1 MSYLLYKL
9 RFPNGIHIGTAFGN
23 TLEETMIS
31 VYSDTFYSALYNEYM
46 KIYNDDELYKV
57 SKTGDFLISDL
68 LPFKEKEDK
77 TTNFYLPKPF
87 ISIER
92 KEIKKEKDDE
102 EKIDRKKVKATNFI
116 PADKLGEYFS
126 FLKNGKNFPVIDDDF
141 GKKQLYTKNKVSLEN
156 EDTQI
161 YNIEIFKFNEKSGL
175 YFIVKFPKD
184 EKWQEIFKNILESLS
199 LTGIG
204 GKKNSGFGHFTI
216 EEDPMIFDGL
226 DFKEIESESDAFI
239 NRALFSN
246 EKNFLLLSSYSP
258 KIEEIEKIKEI
269 GNYYQLIK
277 RSGFVN
283 SSSYSEQAEKRKQ
296 VYMLSSGSV
305 LSFKPEG
312 KILDLNLHGKH
323 SIYRIGK
330 PIVLGVK
337 YE

>member
-1 MSYLLYKL
+1 
-9 RFPNGIHIGTAFGN
+9 
-23 TLEETMIS
+23 
-31 VYSDTFYSALYNEYM
+31 M
-46 KIYNDDELYKV
+46 KIYDNDELYKI
-57 SKTGDFLISDL
+57 SESGAFLVSDL
-68 LPFKEKEDK
+68 LPFKEKEDMS
-77 TTNFYLPKPF
+77 TDFYLPKPF

-92 KEIKKEKDDE
+92 KEIKKDDE
-102 EKIDRKKVKATNFI
+102 EKIDRKKVKAINFI

-204 GKKNSGFGHFTI
+204 GKKNSGFGQFTI
-216 EEDPMIFDGL
+216 EKTIIL
-226 DFKEIESESDAFI
+226 DNINFNIVEFNSCEFI
-239 NRALFSN
+239 NKALFSV
-246 EKNFLLLSSYSP
+246 EKNFLILSSYSP
-258 KIEEIEKIKEI
+258 KIEEIEKIKE
-269 GNYYQLIK
+269 NRNFYQLIK

-323 SIYRIGK
+323 SIYRMGK

-337 YE
+337 I

>member
-31 VYSDTFYSALYNEYM
+31 VYSDTFYSALFNEYM
-46 KIYNDDELYKV
+46 KIYNNDELYKI
-57 SKTGDFLISDL
+57 SESGDFLLSDL
-68 LPFKEKEDK
+68 LPFKEKEDMS
-77 TTNFYLPKPF
+77 TDFYLPKPF

-92 KEIKKEKDDE
+92 KEIKKDDD

-126 FLKNGKNFPVIDDDF
+126 FLKNGKNFPEIDDNF

-156 EDTQI
+156 EDTKL

-175 YFIVKFPKD
+175 YFIVKLPKD
-184 EKWQEIFKNILESLS
+184 EKWQRIFENILESLS

-204 GKKNSGFGHFTI
+204 GKKNSGFGQFTI
-216 EEDPMIFDGL
+216 EKTIIL
-226 DFKEIESESDAFI
+226 DNINFNIVEFNSCEFI
-239 NRALFSN
+239 NKALFSV
-246 EKNFLLLSSYSP
+246 EKNFLILSSYSP
-258 KIEEIEKIKEI
+258 KIEEIEKIKEN
-269 GNYYQLIK
+269 GNFYQLIK

-305 LSFKPEG
+305 LNFKPEG

-323 SIYRIGK
+323 SIYRMGK

>member
-1 MSYLLYKL
+1 MTYLLYKL
-9 RFPNGIHIGTAFGN
+9 RFPNGIHIGTASGN

-31 VYSDTFYSALYNEYM
+31 VYSDTFYSALFNEYM
-46 KIYNDDELYKV
+46 KIYNNDELYKISEAGNFLV
-57 SKTGDFLISDL
+57 SDF
-68 LPFKEKEDK
+68 LPFKEKDDK
-77 TTNFYLPKPF
+77 TTDFYLPKPF
-87 ISIER
+87 ISIVR
-92 KEIKKEKDDE
+92 KEIKKDDE

-126 FLKNGKNFPVIDDDF
+126 FLKNGKNFPVIDDNF

-156 EDTQI
+156 EDTQL

-175 YFIVKFPKD
+175 YFIVKLPED
-184 EKWQEIFKNILESLS
+184 EKWQEIFQNILDSLA

-204 GKKNSGFGHFTI
+204 GKKNSGFGQFI
-216 EEDPMIFDGL
+216 AEDPMIFDGL
-226 DFKEIESESDAFI
+226 DFEKIESESDSFI
-239 NRALFSN
+239 NRALFSV
-246 EKNFLLLSSYSP
+246 EKNFLILSSYSP

-305 LSFKPEG
+305 LNFKPEG

-323 SIYRIGK
+323 SIYRMGK

-337 YE
+337 I

>member
-31 VYSDTFYSALYNEYM
+31 VYSDTFYSALFNEYM
-46 KIYNDDELYKV
+46 KIYNNDELYKI
-57 SKTGDFLISDL
+57 SESGDFLLSDL
-68 LPFKEKEDK
+68 LPFKEKEDMS
-77 TTNFYLPKPF
+77 TDFYLPKPF
-87 ISIER
+87 INIER
-92 KEIKKEKDDE
+92 KEIKKDDE

-116 PADKLGEYFS
+116 PADKLEEYFS
-126 FLKNGKNFPVIDDDF
+126 FLKNGTNFPIIDDDF

-156 EDTQI
+156 EDTQL

-175 YFIVKFPKD
+175 YFIVKLPEN
-184 EKWQEIFKNILESLS
+184 EKWQRIFENILESLA

-204 GKKNSGFGHFTI
+204 GKKNSGFGQFI
-216 EEDPMIFDGL
+216 SEDPMFFDGT
-226 DFKEIESESDAFI
+226 DFDAIESDSDAFI

-246 EKNFLLLSSYSP
+246 EKKFLILSSYSP
-258 KIEEIEKIKEI
+258 KIEEIEKIKENE
-269 GNYYQLIK
+269 NYYQLVK

-323 SIYRIGK
+323 SIYRMGK

>member
-9 RFPNGIHIGTAFGN
+9 RFPNGIHIGTASGN

-46 KIYNDDELYKV
+46 KIYNNDELYKI
-57 SKTGDFLISDL
+57 SESGDFLVSDL
-68 LPFKEKEDK
+68 LPFKEKEDMS
-77 TTNFYLPKPF
+77 TDFYLPKPF

-92 KEIKKEKDDE
+92 KEIKKDDE
-102 EKIDRKKVKATNFI
+102 EKIDRKKVKAINFI
-116 PADKLGEYFS
+116 PANKLEEYFS
-126 FLKNGKNFPVIDDDF
+126 FLKNGTNFPIIDDDF

-175 YFIVKFPKD
+175 YFIVKLPKD

-204 GKKNSGFGHFTI
+204 GKKNSGFGQFI
-216 EEDPMIFDGL
+216 SEDPMFFDGT
-226 DFKEIESESDAFI
+226 DFDAIESDSDAFI

-246 EKNFLLLSSYSP
+246 EKKFLILSSYSP
-258 KIEEIEKIKEI
+258 KIEEIEKIKENE
-269 GNYYQLIK
+269 NYYQLVK

-323 SIYRIGK
+323 SIYRMGK

>member
-1 MSYLLYKL
+1 MTYLLYKL
-9 RFPNGIHIGTAFGN
+9 RFPNGIHIGTASGN

-31 VYSDTFYSALYNEYM
+31 VYSDTFYSALFNEYM
-46 KIYNDDELYKV
+46 KIYNNDELYKI
-57 SKTGDFLISDL
+57 SETGNFLVSDL
-68 LPFKEKEDK
+68 LPFKEKKDIS
-77 TTNFYLPKPF
+77 TDFYLPKPF

-92 KEIKKEKDDE
+92 KEIKKDDE

-126 FLKNGKNFPVIDDDF
+126 FLKNGKNFPVIDDNF

-156 EDTQI
+156 EDTQL

-175 YFIVKFPKD
+175 YFIVKLPED
-184 EKWQEIFKNILESLS
+184 EKWQEIFQNILDSLA

-204 GKKNSGFGHFTI
+204 GKKNSGFGDFTI

-226 DFKEIESESDAFI
+226 DFEKIESESDSFI
-239 NRALFSN
+239 NRALFSV
-246 EKNFLLLSSYSP
+246 EKNFLILSSYSP
-258 KIEEIEKIKEI
+258 KIEEIEKIKEN
-269 GNYYQLIK
+269 GNFYQLIK

-305 LSFKPEG
+305 LNFKPEG

-323 SIYRIGK
+323 SIYRMGK

-337 YE
+337 I

>member
-9 RFPNGIHIGTAFGN
+9 RFPNGIHIGTASGN
-23 TLEETMIS
+23 TLEETMIG

-46 KIYNDDELYKV
+46 KIYNDNELYKV
-57 SKTGDFLISDL
+57 SKTGDFLVSDL
-68 LPFKEKEDK
+68 LPFKEKDDMS
-77 TTNFYLPKPF
+77 TDFYLPKPF
-87 ISIER
+87 ISVQRNER
-92 KEIKKEKDDE
+92 RNDE
-102 EKIDRKKVKATNFI
+102 EVVDRKKVKATNFI
-116 PADKLGEYFS
+116 PADKLEEYFS
-126 FLKNGKNFPVIDDDF
+126 FLKNGTNFPIIDDDF

-156 EDTQI
+156 EDTQL

-175 YFIVKFPKD
+175 YFIVKLPEN
-184 EKWQEIFKNILESLS
+184 EKWQRIFENILESLS

-204 GKKNSGFGHFTI
+204 GKKNSGFGQFVS
-216 EEDPMIFDGL
+216 EDPMFFDGT
-226 DFKEIESESDAFI
+226 DFDAIESDSDAFI

-246 EKNFLLLSSYSP
+246 EKKFLILSSYSP
-258 KIEEIEKIKEI
+258 KIEEIGKIKENE
-269 GNYYQLIK
+269 NYYQLIK

-323 SIYRIGK
+323 SIYRMGK

-337 YE
+337 I

>member
-9 RFPNGIHIGTAFGN
+9 RFPNGIHIGTASGN
-23 TLEETMIS
+23 TLEETMIG

-46 KIYNDDELYKV
+46 KIYNDNELYKV
-57 SKTGDFLISDL
+57 SKTGDFLVSDL
-68 LPFKEKEDK
+68 LPFKEKDDMS
-77 TTNFYLPKPF
+77 TDFYLPKPF
-87 ISIER
+87 ISVQRNER
-92 KEIKKEKDDE
+92 RNDE
-102 EKIDRKKVKATNFI
+102 EVVDRKKVKATNFI
-116 PADKLGEYFS
+116 PADKLEEYFS
-126 FLKNGKNFPVIDDDF
+126 FLKNGTNFPIIDDDF

-156 EDTQI
+156 EDTQL

-175 YFIVKFPKD
+175 YFIVKLPEN
-184 EKWQEIFKNILESLS
+184 EKWQRIFENILESLS

-204 GKKNSGFGHFTI
+204 GKKNSGFGQFVS
-216 EEDPMIFDGL
+216 EDPMFFDGT
-226 DFKEIESESDAFI
+226 DFDAIESDSDAFI

-246 EKNFLLLSSYSP
+246 EKKFLILSSYSP
-258 KIEEIEKIKEI
+258 KIEEIGKIKENE
-269 GNYYQLIK
+269 NYYQLIK

-305 LSFKPEG
+305 LNFKPEG

-323 SIYRIGK
+323 SIYRMGK